1 MSKKFKINKV
11 IISSMTLFLILGT
24 FVMKRNVLI
33 NREEA
38 KRNNP
43 TLLSIKVD
51 GIEVKELPER
61 GMYQANIECLNG
73 ESEWDYNAWEMTT
86 TKLKENTKC
95 AIEFTKNLTT
105 EEYNKYIEAGKALR
119 RNTYRGKDITEYYQN
134 GSLYEMIQS
143 GRFDDIYVG
152 DYIIVNDVTW
162 LVADID
168 HYLYSGDTALTKH
181 HLVIIPAKPLM
192 NAPMNATNTTEGGY
206 VGSKMVKETLASLV
220 ASDGIIERTFGNH
233 ILEYRNYLTNKINAS
248 AVNQSGGQWI
258 GASNNYEWFT
268 RKIDLMSEMNVYGT
282 NVWSSS
288 GYDTGIDNRQYAL
301 FQLRPE
307 FISSNESERFHYWL
321 KNISSVNRFAYAIG
335 HTVSDST
342 NATYVSGVRPR
353 FLIG

>member
-119 RNTYRGKDITEYYQN
+119 RNTYRGKDITEYYNN
-134 GSLYEMIQS
+134 GSLYTMIQS

-220 ASDGIIERTFGNH
+220 ASDGIIERTFGSH
-233 ILEYRNYLTNKINAS
+233 ILEYRNLLTTSINTT
-248 AVNQSGGQWI
+248 AVNQSGGQWD
-258 GASNNYEWFT
+258 GASRGWAWST
-268 RKIDLMSEMNVYGT
+268 RKIDLMSEENVYGT

-307 FISSNESERFHYWL
+307 YMNGYKDVKFNYWL
-321 KNISSVNRFAYAIG
+321 KNITGAAKFSLIG
-335 HTVSDST
+335 DRGDAFDRE
-342 NATYVSGVRPR
+342 ATYKIGVRPR